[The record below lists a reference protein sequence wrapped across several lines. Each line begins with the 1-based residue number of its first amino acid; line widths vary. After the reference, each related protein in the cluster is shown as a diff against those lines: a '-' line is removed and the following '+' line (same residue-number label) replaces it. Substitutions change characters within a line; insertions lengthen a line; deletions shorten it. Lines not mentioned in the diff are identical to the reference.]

1 MRVHSFSS
9 IILGLCAI
17 ASQAR
22 PQAPTPNLPVLEF
35 PSGSY
40 RASRF
45 DAASSVY
52 VFKNIR
58 FGAPP
63 VGDLRFRKPSLPS
76 KNTTVSD
83 GSYGPQCVQTLPSL
97 GGIGGGSPESSGSEG
112 NRQRHARSQR
122 R

>member
-1 MRVHSFSS
+1 MRIHSISS
-9 IILGLCAI
+9 IVIGLCALV
-17 ASQAR
+17 SEAR
-22 PQAPTPNLPVLEF
+22 PQAPTPNLPVLQF

-63 VGDLRFRKPSLPS
+63 VGDLRFRKPSLPVI
-76 KNTTVSD
+76 NTTVSD
-83 GSYGPQCVQTLPSL
+83 GSYGPQCLQSLPSL
-97 GGIGGGSPESSGSEG
+97 GGIGGGSGASGSEG
-112 NRQRHARSQR
+112 NRH
-122 R
+122 